1 MRERTYTTV
10 VYPLPY
16 GNGGYRAECVQ
27 YPQLA
32 SDGATAAAAIK
43 SLKAEIVNAVQSGLS
58 EVAGDV
64 ITTAITVR
72 GNDGAQ
78 HTYLALLLP
87 DEQHGYASY
96 CPAVGTASMGD
107 TPDEAR
113 AMLAEATALHL
124 EEMAPPRDTADVRI
138 ERISVALPDSV
149 SIQHAAT
156 A

>member
-1 MRERTYTTV
+1 MRERTYTAV

-43 SLKAEIVNAVQSGLS
+43 RLKAEIGNAAQSGLS

-64 ITTAITVR
+64 ITTAITVLGSDR
-72 GNDGAQ
+72 AQ
-78 HTYLALLLP
+78 HTYLALQLP
-87 DEQHGYASY
+87 DEQQGYASY

-113 AMLAEATALHL
+113 AMLAEATVLHL
-124 EEMAPPRDTADVRI
+124 EEMVPPRDAADVRI
-138 ERISVALPDSV
+138 EWITEAGVSEDEFLNAL
-149 SIQHAAT
+149 
-156 A
+156 